1 MLASS
6 GTGTLAVH
14 HTSAAARL
22 VHLIVDVN
30 GYFQ

>member
-14 HTSAAARL
+14 HNSAANGL